1 MSTGMLMGTPCFRP
15 FDACHALPLR
25 LLSFNVTKF
34 LVKSLLD
41 EQMDT
46 PLKRGRSGRYLE
58 TINIYLGCFPS
69 EMQIETSQ

>member
-1 MSTGMLMGTPCFRP
+1 MSTGILIGTPCFRQ

-34 LVKSLLD
+34 LVKSLRD

-46 PLKRGRSGRYLE
+46 PLTKSGSRESGGPCNDTVVFQLSSFK
-58 TINIYLGCFPS
+58 NL
-69 EMQIETSQ
+69 MWK